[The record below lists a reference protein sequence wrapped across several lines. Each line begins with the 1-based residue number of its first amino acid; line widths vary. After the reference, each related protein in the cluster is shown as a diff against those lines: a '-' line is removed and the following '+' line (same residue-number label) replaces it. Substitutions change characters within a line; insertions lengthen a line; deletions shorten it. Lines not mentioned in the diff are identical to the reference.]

1 MKYALCAA
9 LAFLATA
16 QTPANAAEP
25 RQWNIGLAAAA
36 DQSPFV
42 GGDTQIGIKPV
53 IIKENGFDITGPA
66 WSFSATPERE
76 FYVGAGLDEWDHE
89 RGDSAAL
96 QDMGELDR
104 AINLRVGGAWKV
116 TTGVVSADLAQD
128 VAAHE
133 GAQAKLRYTHHPD
146 IPLQLRP
153 YAELQ
158 WLSADLTDYYVGV
171 DAAEA
176 KAGRPVYQADDSLAL
191 KVGVKIEQ
199 PINRRLTLVGGV
211 NATGYGSAITDSPI
225 IENDTVWG
233 GYAGAAYRW

>member
-9 LAFLATA
+9 LAFLATV

-25 RQWNIGLAAAA
+25 RQWNIGLAATV

-42 GGDTQIGIKPV
+42 GGDTQIGVKPV

-66 WSFSATPERE
+66 WSFSATPARE
-76 FYVGAGLDEWDHE
+76 FYIGAGLDEWDAE

-96 QDMGELDR
+96 QDMAKLDR
-104 AINLRVGGAWKV
+104 AINLRVGSVWKL
-116 TTGVVSADLAQD
+116 TTGTISADLAQD

-133 GAQAKLRYTHHPD
+133 GVQAKLRYTHHPD
-146 IPLQLRP
+146 MPLNLRP

-176 KAGRPVYQADDSLAL
+176 KADRPAYQADDSLAL
-191 KVGVKIEQ
+191 KVGVKMEK
-199 PINRRLTLVGGV
+199 PLSRRLTLVGSV
-211 NATGYGSAITDSPI
+211 SANSYDSAIADSPI
-225 IENDTVWG
+225 IESNTVWG

>member
-9 LAFLATA
+9 LTLLATA
-16 QTPANAAEP
+16 QTPAASAEP
-25 RQWNIGLAAAA
+25 RQWNVGLAATT

-42 GGDTQIGIKPV
+42 GGDAQIGVKPV
-53 IIKENGFDITGPA
+53 LIKANGFDIAGPA

-76 FYVGAGLDEWDHE
+76 FYVGAGLDEWDAE

-104 AINLRVGGAWKV
+104 ALNLRVGGAWKLAA
-116 TTGVVSADLAQD
+116 GVVSADLAQD
-128 VAAHE
+128 LAAHE
-133 GAQAKLRYTHHPD
+133 GAQAKLRYTHHPGTA
-146 IPLQLRP
+146 LNLRP

-171 DAAEA
+171 DPTEA
-176 KAGRPVYQADDSLAL
+176 KAGRPAYQADDSLAL
-191 KVGVKIEQ
+191 KVGVKLEQ
-199 PINRRLTLVGGV
+199 PLSRRLTLVGSV
-211 NATGYGSAITDSPI
+211 SANSYGSAIADSPI
-225 IENDTVWG
+225 IDSSTVWG

>member
-9 LAFLATA
+9 LVFLATA
-16 QTPANAAEP
+16 QTPAVSAEP
-25 RQWNIGLAAAA
+25 RQWNIGLAATA

-42 GGDTQIGIKPV
+42 GGDTQIGVKPV
-53 IIKENGFDITGPA
+53 ILKDNGFDITGPA

-89 RGDSAAL
+89 RGDSAPL
-96 QDMGELDR
+96 QDMAELDR
-104 AINLRVGGAWKV
+104 AINLRVGGAWKLAS
-116 TTGVVSADLAQD
+116 GVVSTDFAQD
-128 VAAHE
+128 LVAHE
-133 GAQAKLRYTHHPD
+133 GAQAKLRYTHHPGE
-146 IPLQLRP
+146 QANWRP

-171 DAAEA
+171 DATEA

-191 KVGVKIEQ
+191 KIGVKLEQ
-199 PINRRLTLVGGV
+199 PLSRRLTLVGSV
-211 NATGYGSAITDSPI
+211 STTSYGSAVADSPI
-225 IENDTVWG
+225 IDSSTVWG

>member
-1 MKYALCAA
+1 MKYALCTA

-16 QTPANAAEP
+16 QTPANADEP
-25 RQWNIGLAAAA
+25 RQWNIGLAATT

-42 GGDTQIGIKPV
+42 GGDTQIGVKPL

-66 WSFSATPERE
+66 WSFSATPARE
-76 FYVGAGLDEWDHE
+76 FYIGAGLDEWDAE

-96 QDMGELDR
+96 QDMAELDR
-104 AINLRVGGAWKV
+104 AINLRVGSVWKLA
-116 TTGVVSADLAQD
+116 TGTISADFAQD

-146 IPLQLRP
+146 MPLNLRP

-171 DAAEA
+171 DTAEA
-176 KAGRPVYQADDSLAL
+176 KIGRPVYQADDSLAL
-191 KVGVKIEQ
+191 KVGVKMEK
-199 PINRRLTLVGGV
+199 PLSRRLTLVGSV
-211 NATGYGSAITDSPI
+211 SANSYGSAIADSPI
-225 IENDTVWG
+225 IESNTVWG

>member
-9 LAFLATA
+9 LALLATA
-16 QTPANAAEP
+16 QTPAISAEP
-25 RQWNIGLAAAA
+25 RQWNVGLAATA

-42 GGDTQIGIKPV
+42 GGDTQIGVKPV
-53 IIKENGFDITGPA
+53 IIKENGFDIAGPA
-66 WSFSATPERE
+66 WSFSATAERE
-76 FYVGAGLDEWDHE
+76 FYIGAGLDEWDAD
-89 RGDSAAL
+89 RGDSPAL
-96 QDMGELDR
+96 QDMTELDR
-104 AINLRVGGAWKV
+104 AINLRVGGAWKLA
-116 TTGVVSADLAQD
+116 TGTVSTDFAQD

-133 GAQAKLRYTHHPD
+133 GAQAKLRYTYHPD
-146 IPLQLRP
+146 TPLNLRP

-191 KVGVKIEQ
+191 KVGVKMEK
-199 PINRRLTLVGGV
+199 PLNDRLTLVGGV
-211 NATGYGSAITDSPI
+211 SATGYGSAIADSPI
-225 IENDTVWG
+225 IDSSTVWG